1 MDVAGRTALVTGG
14 AKRLGSHIVAAL
26 AQSGANVAVH
36 YNTSAHEA
44 EDVVASVEAAGRRSM
59 AVQADI
65 ADPDAIGVMVS
76 AVEQEFGSVD
86 VLVNSASSFAP
97 DPFPTKD
104 HSIWLRTFDVLV
116 HGPYYLANAVAP
128 GMLTRGEG
136 VIINIVDLSA
146 WHPWPDRGAHSVAKA
161 ALLALTRQLAV
172 ELAPSARA
180 NAIAP
185 GPTIPAESFDD
196 AQIDRLAKRNLLG
209 RWGGP
214 DGVVNAVRYLV
225 ESDFVTGDCLTV
237 DGGERWGHVRQRF
250 AD

>member
-1 MDVAGRTALVTGG
+1 MKLHGRTALVTGG
-14 AKRLGSHIVAAL
+14 AKRLGSHIVASL
-26 AQSGANVAVH
+26 AEGGADVAVH
-36 YNTSAHEA
+36 YNTSADDA
-44 EDVVASVEAAGRRSM
+44 SRVVEEVRALGRRAM

-65 ADPDAIGVMVS
+65 ADPDAVTSLVK
-76 AVEQEFGSVD
+76 AVEEELGGVD
-86 VLVNSASSFAP
+86 ILVNSASSFAP
-97 DPFPTKD
+97 DPFPTTD
-104 HSIWLRTFDVLV
+104 HAVWLRTFDVLV
-116 HGPYYLANAVAP
+116 HGPYFLSNAVAP
-128 GMLTRGEG
+128 GMLDRGDG

-172 ELAPSARA
+172 ELAPAVRS

-185 GPTIPAESFDD
+185 GPTIPAESFDE
-196 AQIDRLAKRNLLG
+196 AQIDRLARRNLLG

-214 DGVVNAVRYLV
+214 EGVVNAIRYLI
-225 ESDFVTGDCLTV
+225 EADFVTGDCLTV

>member
-1 MDVAGRTALVTGG
+1 MDLAGRTALVTGG

-26 AQSGANVAVH
+26 AEAGADVVVH
-36 YNTSAHEA
+36 YNSSADEA
-44 EDVVASVEAAGRRSM
+44 ADVVATVRGEGRRSM

-65 ADPDAIGVMVS
+65 ADADAVGRMV
-76 AVEQEFGSVD
+76 AAAEAELGGID
-86 VLVNSASSFAP
+86 ILINSASSFAP
-97 DPFPTKD
+97 DPFPTTD

-116 HGPYYLANAVAP
+116 HGPYYLSNAVAP
-128 GMLTRGEG
+128 GMLERGEG

-161 ALLALTRQLAV
+161 ALLALTRQLSV
-172 ELAPSARA
+172 ELAPTVRA

-185 GPTIPAESFDD
+185 GPTIPADSFDE
-196 AQIDRLAKRNLLG
+196 AQIDRLARRNLLG

-214 DGVVNAVRYLV
+214 DGVINAVKYLI

-250 AD
+250 GD